1 LVCVFKLR
9 LLTNLMLEC
18 DRYKK
23 RGRVRVI
30 FISGCVDYRVGVLC
44 YLCFGG
50 FYLSRKIVV
59 EIELPDWVRLPRG
72 EVEKRVKVELALRL
86 YQKGIVSMG
95 QARRLAGLSKWDFLE
110 LLAKE
115 KIPLSYDVEEVEKD
129 LKTVEEL
136 FK

>member
-1 LVCVFKLR
+1 
-9 LLTNLMLEC
+9 
-18 DRYKK
+18 
-23 RGRVRVI
+23 
-30 FISGCVDYRVGVLC
+30 
-44 YLCFGG
+44 
-50 FYLSRKIVV
+50 LSRKIVV

-72 EVEKRVKVELALRL
+72 EVERRVKVELALRL
-86 YQKGIVSMG
+86 YQKGIISMG

-115 KIPLSYDVEEVEKD
+115 KIPLSYDVEELEKD

>member
-1 LVCVFKLR
+1 
-9 LLTNLMLEC
+9 MLEC

-115 KIPLSYDVEEVEKD
+115 KIPLSYDVEELGKD

>member
-1 LVCVFKLR
+1 
-9 LLTNLMLEC
+9 M
-18 DRYKK
+18 
-23 RGRVRVI
+23 
-30 FISGCVDYRVGVLC
+30 
-44 YLCFGG
+44 
-50 FYLSRKIVV
+50 SRKIVV

-72 EVEKRVKVELALRL
+72 EVERRVKVELALRL

-115 KIPLSYDVEEVEKD
+115 KIPLSYDVKELGKD
-129 LKTVEEL
+129 LKTVEQL